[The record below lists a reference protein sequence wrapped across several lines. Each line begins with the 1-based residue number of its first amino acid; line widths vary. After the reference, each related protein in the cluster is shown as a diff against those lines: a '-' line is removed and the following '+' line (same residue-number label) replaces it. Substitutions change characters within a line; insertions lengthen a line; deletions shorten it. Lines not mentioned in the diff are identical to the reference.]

1 MATARRGLPKCSL
14 TDTANVPRDV
24 NALADALDNDAVD
37 VPQNTLANR
46 PAAGTAGRYYFA
58 TDENILYRD
67 NGATWKVIGPFVL
80 DDSVTAAKIATGAV
94 GNDELAANAVTSA
107 KISDGT
113 IAKGD
118 LATAVQEAL
127 WDVGDVKATA
137 KAVTAGAEPG
147 GWLLCDGRA
156 VSRTTYAAL
165 YTALGGGSSPYGQGD
180 GSSTFNLPDYRGR
193 GLVGKGTMT
202 QVDTVG
208 KNDGLAV
215 GSRKRSHN
223 HAVSASGSGNT
234 DYFDTTH
241 THSGTTGGMSA
252 NNPHKHGFPTQM
264 LKTDATNSYGYSGG
278 SLYRGTGY
286 TNVTDTTDIEHTHS
300 FSTGA
305 PSGNSNHR
313 HAFSVSVSGTAGD
326 GTGPTDCEPFAVV
339 NYLVKT

>member
-1 MATARRGLPKCSL
+1 MADTARRGLPKCDL

-37 VPQNTLANR
+37 VPQDTLANR
-46 PAAGTAGRYYFA
+46 PAASTAGRYFFA

-67 NGATWKVIGPFVL
+67 NGSAWKVIGPFVV
-80 DDSVTAAKIATGAV
+80 DDSVTSAKIATGAV
-94 GNDELAANAVTSA
+94 GTDELAASAVTSA

-113 IAKGD
+113 IAKSD

-127 WDVGDVKATA
+127 WDVGDIKAVA
-137 KAVTAGAEPG
+137 KAVTADAEPS

-156 VSRTTYAAL
+156 VSRATYAAL
-165 YTALGGGSSPYGQGD
+165 YTALGGGSSPFGQGD

-193 GLVGKGTMT
+193 ALVGKGTLS
-202 QVDTVG
+202 QVDAVG
-208 KNDGLAV
+208 DSDGLAV

-241 THSGTTGGMSA
+241 THSGTTGGMNA
-252 NNPHKHGFPTQM
+252 NNPHKHGLGGGVVKASGVQA
-264 LKTDATNSYGYSGG
+264 DAGSYKWTGD
-278 SLYRGTGY
+278 SLT
-286 TNVTDTTDIEHTHS
+286 VTDTTDIDHGHGFT
-300 FSTGA
+300 TGT
-305 PSGNSNHR
+305 PSGNNNHR
-313 HAFSVSVSGTAGD
+313 HGFSVSVSGSAGD
-326 GTGPTDCEPFAVV
+326 GTGPTDCEPFSVV